1 MNIQHLFE
9 YFLFECAGFL
19 LRIFPLRTVQ
29 KVGGAIGEFVG
40 ATLGYRRAVTLDN
53 LRHGFPEKSEHAIQQ
68 IMRNSFRNVGTA
80 LFELMLVPRL
90 DAEMFKDIIRLA
102 NPEIIQEAYAKG
114 KGVVLLTAHFGNWE
128 FIAQS
133 IPVWTGIPILV
144 IVKSQANRYIDQ
156 KINASRMK
164 FGNVAVPMESA
175 IREVL
180 KALQEGK
187 AVGLVGDQTAA
198 KESIWV
204 PFFGRQVPT
213 YEGPAMFCLK
223 TRAPL
228 IMGFPVRESDGR
240 YSVRFEEVEFDDL
253 KTYAKENILELTKRH
268 VAVTEEIIRKC
279 PEQWMWMHKRW
290 KHLSSEAPSIRPSVN
305 A

>member
-1 MNIQHLFE
+1 MKVQHLFE
-9 YFLFECAGFL
+9 DVLFECSGFVLRL
-19 LRIFPLRTVQ
+19 LPLRAVQ

-40 ATLGYRRAVTLDN
+40 ATLGYRRGVALDN
-53 LRHGFPEKSEHAIQQ
+53 LRHGFPEKEEKDIQQ
-68 IMRNSFRNVGTA
+68 IMRGSFRNVGIA

-90 DAEMFKDIIRLA
+90 NASTFKDIIHPA
-102 NPEIIQEAYAKG
+102 NPQIIQNAYAKG

-133 IPVWTGIPILV
+133 VPVWTGIPVLA
-144 IVKSQANRYIDQ
+144 IVKSQSNRYIDRQ
-156 KINASRMK
+156 INLSRMK
-164 FGNVAVPMESA
+164 FGNAAVPMENA
-175 IREVL
+175 VREL
-180 KALQEGK
+180 LNALHEGK
-187 AVGLVGDQTAA
+187 AVGIVADQTAA

-204 PFFGRQVPT
+204 PFFGREVPT

-228 IMGFPVRESDGR
+228 IMGFPVRGLDGR
-240 YSVRFEEVEFDDL
+240 YSVQFEEVKFDDL
-253 KTYAKENILELTKRH
+253 KSYTKENILELTKRH
-268 VAVTEEIIRKC
+268 VAVTERIIRQY

-290 KHLSSEAPSIRPSVN
+290 KHVAPEAPLNRSPAN